1 MYVRKVLLKIL
12 LLLKN
17 QRANVTLKCLDVTDT
32 VSVAQV
38 VAQPLTSR
46 EFLAANLAFVLGVPM
61 LRFAAATM
69 SMRRVVVQLLTYHPL
84 HYYIYHYSL
93 MIGSAF
99 SEDNLS
105 LCSQPSSMN
114 NEFDLSV
121 SELASLADRRY
132 NYLLG

>member
-1 MYVRKVLLKIL
+1 MYVLKVLLKIL

-32 VSVAQV
+32 VSVAHV

-69 SMRRVVVQLLTYHPL
+69 SMRRVVV
-84 HYYIYHYSL
+84 
-93 MIGSAF
+93 
-99 SEDNLS
+99 
-105 LCSQPSSMN
+105 C
-114 NEFDLSV
+114 
-121 SELASLADRRY
+121 ADR
-132 NYLLG
+132 